1 MLEELKSAIIEGDE
15 DLATEL
21 IKTLLDNGEKP
32 GNILNKGLLK
42 GMDVVGQR
50 FKTYEMYLPEVI
62 MSATAMKAAMD
73 LLKPHI
79 SKADIVTMGKIVMAT
94 IEGDVHD
101 IGKNLVSMMLE
112 GAGFEIIDLGVDVSV
127 KRIIE
132 SFCDES
138 ADIIGISAL
147 LTTTMLALER
157 AIQLIRESTAG
168 AKVIVGGAPLTHEYA
183 EKIGADGFAPD
194 ALRAINLSKNLS
206 GK

>member
-62 MSATAMKAAMD
+62 MSATAMKAAID

-79 SKADIVTMGKIVMAT
+79 SKADIVTMGKI
-94 IEGDVHD
+94 
-101 IGKNLVSMMLE
+101 L
-112 GAGFEIIDLGVDVSV
+112 
-127 KRIIE
+127 
-132 SFCDES
+132 
-138 ADIIGISAL
+138 
-147 LTTTMLALER
+147 
-157 AIQLIRESTAG
+157 
-168 AKVIVGGAPLTHEYA
+168 
-183 EKIGADGFAPD
+183 
-194 ALRAINLSKNLS
+194 
-206 GK
+206 